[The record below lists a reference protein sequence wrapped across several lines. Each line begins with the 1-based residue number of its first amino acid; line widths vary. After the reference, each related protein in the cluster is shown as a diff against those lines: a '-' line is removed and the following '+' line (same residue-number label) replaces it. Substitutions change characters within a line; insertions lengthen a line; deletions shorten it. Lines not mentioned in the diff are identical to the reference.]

1 MSPPRRPPGRY
12 DEPRPLPSGLV
23 RAVAVL
29 LLVGLTALT
38 YAVWQRAADRTTV
51 SLKGYRVVDAHA
63 VEVRFEVHR
72 KDDGRVVCAV
82 RAIDRNGA
90 EVGAEDVTVAA
101 GVTTVRHRLTTTG
114 TAAAAQVTG
123 CSSP

>member
-1 MSPPRRPPGRY
+1 MTAPRRPPGRY

-29 LLVGLTALT
+29 LLLGLTALT
-38 YAVWQRAADRTTV
+38 YAVWQRAADRTKV
-51 SLKGYRVVDAHA
+51 SVKGYHVLDAHA

-72 KDDGRVVCAV
+72 RNDARVVCAV
-82 RAIDRNGA
+82 RATDRDGA
-90 EVGAEDVTVAA
+90 QVGAEDVTVEA